1 MKLRLCKIANV
12 VTALI
17 GVCYSTNQCSSFEA
31 EQIQL
36 PTLPHYSDNY
46 SRINTTVTG
55 IQRNSG
61 EKIVTI
67 QITLPEEE
75 DFMDSTDSSSEDRF
89 LTEITTGVQHL
100 IEESIEA
107 KKMEQL
113 QNRMMEIIA
122 GNTGI
127 SALFPQRE
135 EDLCKI
141 DDVKRSQ
148 FIPLVRWILTVVK
161 PEVAAYLKNKILK
174 LDNNFITLINEK
186 WGEGVYSSCSEILST
201 RLENYE
207 IPCDVFGGINVDS
220 IFSINPDL
228 ISDSR
233 YNEFKKLILII
244 NTVTQ
249 YISPE
254 VTPWLSQLKTQIRK
268 IVNTKFTRE
277 AIQTY
282 LADHSQTEIE
292 KSIAHYSLWIQL
304 ARTLS

>member
-1 MKLRLCKIANV
+1 MKLRLCKIANA
-12 VTALI
+12 VTVLI
-17 GVCYSTNQCSSFEA
+17 GVCCSIEQCSSFEA
-31 EQIQL
+31 AQIQL
-36 PTLPHYSDNY
+36 PTLPHHSDNY
-46 SRINTTVTG
+46 SRINTKVTV

-61 EKIVTI
+61 KRIVTI

-75 DFMDSTDSSSEDRF
+75 DFIDSSSEDRF

-100 IEESIEA
+100 LEESIET

-113 QNRMMEIIA
+113 QNKIMEIIA

-148 FIPLVRWILTVVK
+148 FIPLVQWILTVVK
-161 PEVAAYLKNKILK
+161 PEVAAYLKNKILE
-174 LDNNFITLINEK
+174 LDNSFITLVNEK
-186 WGEGVYSSCSEILST
+186 WGEGIYSSCSEILST

-207 IPCDVFGGINVDS
+207 IPCDVFGGLNVDS

-233 YNEFKKLILII
+233 YNEFNKLILII
-244 NTVTQ
+244 NIVTQ

-268 IVNTKFTRE
+268 TVNTKFTRE
-277 AIQTY
+277 AIQAY
-282 LADHSQTEIE
+282 LADHSQTEIK
-292 KSIAHYSLWIQL
+292 KSIDHYNLWIQL